1 VSLNPHSHPSSRL
14 PRPGHA
20 SLRPA
25 RGVAFGKKPLV
36 SASEIA
42 NLFHCEQKIVLDRRH
57 GERHTREQ
65 VQAQQRGIAVH
76 DAVDRQARAQHNQP
90 QSKPGCFVAT
100 HVYGDDDPRTWELRR
115 FRDRALMPS
124 AMGRWLVRW
133 YYRHSPRWVV
143 WLNRHPRLTAPIRRV
158 LDAARWLTYPLHRN

>member
-1 VSLNPHSHPSSRL
+1 VSTTSR
-14 PRPGHA
+14 PPQR
-20 SLRPA
+20 
-25 RGVAFGKKPLV
+25 AFKPGKKPLV

-42 NLFHCEQKIVLDRRH
+42 NLFHCEQKIVLDRRY

-65 VQAQQRGIAVH
+65 VQAQRHGIAVH

-90 QSKPGCFVAT
+90 PSKPGCFVAT

-124 AMGRWLVRW
+124 AVGRWLVRW
-133 YYRHSPRWVV
+133 YYRHSPHWVL
-143 WLNRHPRLTAPIRRV
+143 WLDRRPHWAAPVRRV
-158 LDAARWLTYPLHRN
+158 LDAVRWLTIPLHRN

>member
-1 VSLNPHSHPSSRL
+1 VNTLNHPPQRASK
-14 PRPGHA
+14 PG
-20 SLRPA
+20 
-25 RGVAFGKKPLV
+25 GKRLV

-65 VQAQQRGIAVH
+65 VQAQRHGIEVH

-90 QSKPGCFVAT
+90 QHKPGCFVAT
-100 HVYGDDDPRTWELRR
+100 HVYGDDDPRTWQLRR

-124 AMGRWLVRW
+124 AFGRWLVRR
-133 YYRHSPRWVV
+133 YYRYSPQWVA
-143 WLNRHPRLTAPIRRV
+143 WLDRRPHLAAPVRRV
-158 LDAARWLTYPLHRN
+158 LDAVRWLTSPLHRN